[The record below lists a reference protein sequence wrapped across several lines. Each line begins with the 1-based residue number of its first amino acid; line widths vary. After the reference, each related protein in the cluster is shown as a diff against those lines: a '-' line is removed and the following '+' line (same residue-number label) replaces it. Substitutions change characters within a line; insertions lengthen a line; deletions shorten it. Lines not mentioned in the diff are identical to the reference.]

1 MPASQVDDLCELVT
15 GMPCLGAVPVGDGTT
30 RFSLWAPAA
39 RSVQLH
45 LIGDGHPTGQ
55 AHPGD
60 PAGGEAHGGDPTG
73 QAPATRAVAGL
84 GRDRYV
90 DVPDVGGGY
99 RAVVVDDCGP
109 GQRYRFV
116 LDGHEHAD
124 PASRFQPDGVF
135 GPSAVVEVA
144 RPWGDGAYRPR
155 PLAELVICEV
165 HVGTATPGGTFA
177 SAMHL
182 LDGWAE
188 LGITAVEL
196 MPVAQ
201 FSGTRNWGY
210 DGVFPFAVQHSY
222 GGPDG
227 LAHFV
232 DACHRR
238 DLAVVLDVVYNHL
251 GPEGN
256 VLGAYGPYFTD
267 RYRTPWGAAVNV
279 DGPHSDEVRAFWLQ
293 NAVQWFAWFHVDA
306 LRLDAIHGIVDPTA
320 APFVEELSRA
330 AAVLGARLQRPCALV
345 AESAD
350 NNPRVVT
357 ARDAGGIGMDA
368 QWNDDFHH
376 ALHAVVTGE
385 RRGYYADFGRIEDVA
400 RAMDQGF
407 VYQGT
412 HSVYR
417 GRRHGAPSGGLDPER
432 FVVFAQNHDQIG
444 NRPRGDRLASLVTYD
459 RLRLVAAA
467 VLLAP
472 GVPLLFMGEEYGETA
487 PFPYFVD
494 HRDPRLLDAVRRG
507 RLAEMGPLPSGD
519 EPPDPGDVSTFRSA
533 VLVPGR
539 HEDEPNR
546 KLRALHR
553 RLIGLRRSEPALACT
568 RRDQAR
574 ADAHGSVVTLTR
586 RVADSAVIV
595 WLNFA
600 DEAVEVALPV
610 PPRAV
615 RSVPYEPAWRVLLD
629 SADPTIG
636 GSGPPVPAGGSPGT
650 AVTLA
655 PWSFSAFRVR
665 VPDWRGAR
673 AADGPDRCGRAR
685 GEGA

>member
-1 MPASQVDDLCELVT
+1 MSTPPVDDLCELVT
-15 GMPCLGAVPVGDGTT
+15 GMPFLGAVAMGDGAT

-45 LIGDGHPTGQ
+45 LIGEGSTRPTGEGST
-55 AHPGD
+55 HPIGESH
-60 PAGGEAHGGDPTG
+60 AGGG
-73 QAPATRAVAGL
+73 VAGHEP
-84 GRDRYV
+84 DRYV
-90 DVPDVGGGY
+90 EVPEVGGGY
-99 RAVVVDDCGP
+99 RAVVVDGCGP

-116 LDGHEHAD
+116 LDGHEYAD

-135 GPSAVVEVA
+135 GPSEVVELA
-144 RPWGDGAYRPR
+144 RSWGDGAYRPR
-155 PLAELVICEV
+155 ALADLVICEA
-165 HVGTATPGGTFA
+165 HVGTATPGGTFDA
-177 SAMHL
+177 AIDL

-188 LGITAVEL
+188 LGISAVEI

-227 LAHFV
+227 LARFV
-232 DACHRR
+232 DACHQRN
-238 DLAVVLDVVYNHL
+238 LAVVLDVVYNHV

-279 DGPHSDEVRAFWLQ
+279 DGPHSDDVRAFWLQ
-293 NAVQWFAWFHVDA
+293 NVVQWFASFHVDA

-320 APFVEELSRA
+320 VPFVEELSRA
-330 AAVLGARLQRPCALV
+330 AAVLGGHLRRPCALV

-385 RRGYYADFGRIEDVA
+385 RSGYYTDFGRIDDVA

-407 VYQGT
+407 VYQGS

-444 NRPRGDRLASLVTYD
+444 NRPRGDRLASLVTVD

-472 GVPLLFMGEEYGETA
+472 GIPLLFMGEEYGETA

-494 HRDPRLLDAVRRG
+494 HQDPGLLDAVRRG
-507 RLAEMGPLPSGD
+507 RLEEMGPLLSGD
-519 EPPDPGDVSTFRSA
+519 DPPDPGDVSTFHSA

-539 HEDEPNR
+539 HEDEVNR
-546 KLRALHR
+546 KLRALYR
-553 RLIGLRRSEPALACT
+553 RLIGLRRSEPALARS
-568 RRDQAR
+568 RRDQAH

-586 RVADSAVIV
+586 RAAGSAVLV

-600 DEAVEVALPV
+600 DQVGEVTLPD
-610 PPRAV
+610 PPRTAGPV
-615 RSVPYEPAWRVLLD
+615 AYEPAWRVLLD
-629 SADPTIG
+629 SADPALG
-636 GSGPPVPAGGSPGT
+636 GSGPPVPTGGGPGT
-650 AVTLA
+650 VVTLA
-655 PWSFSAFRVR
+655 PWAFSVFGVR
-665 VPDWRGAR
+665 VPDWRGER
-673 AADGPDRCGRAR
+673 AAG
-685 GEGA
+685 GADQGGTAGVEDT